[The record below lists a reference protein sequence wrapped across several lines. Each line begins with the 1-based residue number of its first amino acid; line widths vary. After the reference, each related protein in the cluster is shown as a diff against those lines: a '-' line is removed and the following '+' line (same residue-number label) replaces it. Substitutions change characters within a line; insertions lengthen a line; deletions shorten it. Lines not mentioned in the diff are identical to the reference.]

1 MPICVF
7 DIAPDGTARVPA
19 PDRPLGD
26 GFRWWHFDIT
36 DPDLPEFLADNVP
49 EIPAAALMAQE
60 TRPRCDPYG
69 DGLILNLRGVNQN
82 ADGPADR
89 MVAVRM
95 WVTPRLVVTVR
106 TRKVFALQAIR
117 EDCEAGHAPSTPIG
131 FVNAL
136 TARLMARVRDTVF
149 DLAERI
155 DVMEDNVHDDGAPL
169 PDELVEERRMAIRLR
184 RYLAPQRDALIALLA
199 TDTDMMTQNQQARLR
214 EQTNLAKL
222 AVEEL
227 ESLIARMTAVQDHH
241 TAQAALAQGRHGYVL
256 SIVAAVFLPLG
267 FLTGLFG
274 VNVGGMPGVNSTSA
288 FAVLCIGLVTLT
300 AIAVWLL
307 RRMRWI

>member
-1 MPICVF
+1 MPLCVF
-7 DIAPDGTARVPA
+7 DIAPDGTARP
-19 PDRPLGD
+19 PDPDHPLGD
-26 GFRWWHFDIT
+26 GYRWWHFDIT
-36 DPDLPEFLADNVP
+36 DSDLPEFLADNVP

-60 TRPRCDPYG
+60 TRPRCDPFG
-69 DGLILNLRGVNQN
+69 DGLILNLRGVNLN

-95 WVTPRLVVTVR
+95 WVASNLVVTVR
-106 TRKVFALQAIR
+106 MRKVFALQALR
-117 EDCEAGHAPSTPIG
+117 EESEAGHAPATPMG
-131 FVNAL
+131 FVTAL

-149 DLAERI
+149 DLADRI
-155 DVMEDNVHDDGAPL
+155 DVMEDNVHEDGAPL
-169 PDELVEERRMAIRLR
+169 PDALVEERRMAIRLR

-199 TDTDMMTQNQQARLR
+199 ADTDLVSQSQQERLR

-227 ESLIARMTAVQDHH
+227 ESLIARMTTVQDHH
-241 TAQAALAQGRHGYVL
+241 TAQAALAQGRNGYVL

-274 VNVGGMPGVNSTSA
+274 VNVGGMPGIDSKWA
-288 FAVLCIGLVTLT
+288 FAVLCVGLLILT